1 MITLAEPAQTKQL
14 LDEPKT
20 SLLAIEGVT
29 KRFIKGKMPVDILK
43 GINLDIQSGEFV
55 TLMGP
60 SGSGKS
66 TLLNIIGGLDK
77 PSSGKLTFGG
87 RDLAS
92 LSHSE
97 LAKWRRENLGFV
109 FQNYQLIP
117 VLSAAENVEMPLLLR
132 KMSKQERQRRVNTAL
147 EIVGLSNR
155 LDHYPKELSGGQEQ
169 RVSIAR
175 ALVNDPTLL
184 ICDEPTGNLD
194 SLSGKQILS
203 ILSSLHRDFG
213 KTIIMVTHDKEAAK
227 CGSRMVRLQDG
238 MMLGESE

>member
-1 MITLAEPAQTKQL
+1 MIPLTIQHSEQVKFLPL
-14 LDEPKT
+14 LG
-20 SLLAIEGVT
+20 IQGVT
-29 KRFIKGKMPVDILK
+29 KRFMKGNMPVDILK
-43 GINLDIQSGEFV
+43 GINMDIQAGEFV

-77 PSSGKLTFGG
+77 PSSGSLTFAG
-87 RDLAS
+87 DNLANFS
-92 LSHSE
+92 QSQ
-97 LAKWRRENLGFV
+97 LAKWRANNLGFV

-117 VLSAAENVEMPLLLR
+117 VLTAAENVEMPLLLLR
-132 KMSKQERQRRVNTAL
+132 NMSKQERQRRVSTAL
-147 EIVGLSNR
+147 EVVGLNKR
-155 LDHYPKELSGGQEQ
+155 QDHYPKELSGGQEQ

-175 ALVNDPTLL
+175 ALVNDPKFL

-213 KTIIMVTHDKEAAK
+213 KTIIMVTHDKEAANI
-227 CGSRMVRLQDG
+227 GSRLVRLQDG
-238 MMLGESE
+238 MLQGEAP

>member
-1 MITLAEPAQTKQL
+1 MIPLTTHNEQVNPIPL
-14 LDEPKT
+14 LG
-20 SLLAIEGVT
+20 IQCVT
-29 KRFIKGKMPVDILK
+29 KRFMKGNMPVDILK
-43 GINLDIQSGEFV
+43 GINMDIQAGEFV

-77 PSSGKLTFGG
+77 PSSGSLTFAGE
-87 RDLAS
+87 DLAS
-92 LSHSE
+92 FSQSQ
-97 LAKWRRENLGFV
+97 LAKWRANNLGFV

-117 VLSAAENVEMPLLLR
+117 VLTAAENVEMPLLLR
-132 KMSKQERQRRVNTAL
+132 NMSKQERQRRVSTAL
-147 EIVGLSNR
+147 EVVGLSNR
-155 LDHYPKELSGGQEQ
+155 QGHYPKELSGGQEQ

-175 ALVNDPTLL
+175 ALVNDPKFL

-213 KTIIMVTHDKEAAK
+213 KTIIMVTHDKEAANI
-227 CGSRMVRLQDG
+227 GSRLVRLQDG
-238 MMLGESE
+238 MLQGEAP

>member
-1 MITLAEPAQTKQL
+1 MIPLTKQHSEQDNALPL
-14 LDEPKT
+14 LG
-20 SLLAIEGVT
+20 IQGVT
-29 KRFIKGKMPVDILK
+29 KRFMKGDMPVDILK
-43 GINLDIQSGEFV
+43 GINMDIQAGEFV

-77 PSSGKLTFGG
+77 PSSGSLTFAGE
-87 RDLAS
+87 DLANFS
-92 LSHSE
+92 QSQ
-97 LAKWRRENLGFV
+97 LAKWRANNLGFV

-117 VLSAAENVEMPLLLR
+117 VLTAAENVEMPLLLR
-132 KMSKQERQRRVNTAL
+132 NMSKQERQRRVSTAL
-147 EIVGLSNR
+147 EVVGLSNR
-155 LDHYPKELSGGQEQ
+155 QDHYPKELSGGQEQ

-175 ALVNDPTLL
+175 ALVNDPKFL

-213 KTIIMVTHDKEAAK
+213 KTIIMVTHDKEAANI
-227 CGSRMVRLQDG
+227 GSRLVRLQDG
-238 MMLGESE
+238 MLQGEAP